1 MIYGITLAASFA
13 LAALLTPLVRKVT
26 ILSQIVDRPGPR
38 KIHSVSTPLLGG
50 LAVYGSFALTVIGL
64 WFLGYINDGR
74 ISLRSIYVLLLSG
87 AVLMIGGYLDDRY
100 QLKPVQQFIF
110 PLLAVVLVI
119 FSGIR
124 VQFVTNPLGGILHIP
139 ALFGLVVAFL
149 WLLGMS
155 YTTKFLDGLDG
166 LTSGITAIG
175 AIVIFFVS
183 LLWDVP
189 GSATSYLALSL
200 AGSCLGFLIFNWHP
214 AKIFLGEGGSVFCGF
229 VLGVLSIISG
239 SKIATALLVMG
250 IPILDVAW
258 VIIRR
263 VWQGSSPTVADRKHL
278 HFRLFDAGL
287 SHRQVVILLYLL
299 TASFGSVSLLLSS
312 GGKIVALVAMLGVM
326 VALAGVV
333 VMLYRKKLLQ

>member
-1 MIYGITLAASFA
+1 MIHGITLVASFA
-13 LAALLTPLVRKVT
+13 LAALLTPLVRKMAISFQV
-26 ILSQIVDRPGPR
+26 VDRPGPR
-38 KIHSVSTPLLGG
+38 KIHSTPTPLLGG
-50 LAVYGSFALTVIGL
+50 LAVYGSFTLTVIGL
-64 WFLGYINDGR
+64 WFFGYVKDGR
-74 ISLRSIYVLLLSG
+74 ISLSSIYVLLVSG

-110 PLLAVVLVI
+110 PLLAVIFVI
-119 FSGIR
+119 ASGIR

-139 ALFGLVVAFL
+139 ALLGLVVAFL

-175 AIVIFFVS
+175 SIAIFFVS

-189 GSATSYLALSL
+189 GSATSYLALAL
-200 AGSCLGFLIFNWHP
+200 AGSCLGFLVFNWHP

-263 VWQGSSPTVADRKHL
+263 MWQGSSPTVADRKHL

-312 GGKIVALVAMLGVM
+312 GGKVMALAAMVGVM
-326 VALAGVV
+326 IVLAGIVV
-333 VMLYRKKLLQ
+333 VLYKKRSPQ